1 MLIEPAKTIKNI
13 AVVGAGPA
21 GLAAATTAA
30 KRGHKVTIFD
40 SASELG
46 GQFNIAKQIPGKEEF
61 YETLRYY
68 ARQMELHNVTV
79 KLNNRVDA
87 STLNS
92 SEFDEVIIATGI
104 APRTPFIA
112 GIEHSKVL
120 SYIDVIVNKK
130 PVGKKVAIIGAGGI
144 GFDVSEYLS
153 HAGEST
159 SQNIP
164 AFMKE
169 WGIDM
174 TFGSASGIEGM
185 TPSPT
190 PSPREIYLLQ
200 RKSTRVGKGLGKT
213 SGWAHRAGL
222 LSKGVSMLAGVEY
235 LKIDDAGL
243 HIKMNDQV
251 QVLDV
256 DNVVVC
262 AGQEPLR
269 ELVDGLTK
277 PQHLIGGADV
287 ATELDAKRAINQ
299 GTRLA
304 AKL

>member
-1 MLIEPAKTIKNI
+1 M
-13 AVVGAGPA
+13 
-21 GLAAATTAA
+21 
-30 KRGHKVTIFD
+30 
-40 SASELG
+40 
-46 GQFNIAKQIPGKEEF
+46 
-61 YETLRYY
+61 
-68 ARQMELHNVTV
+68 
-79 KLNNRVDA
+79 
-87 STLNS
+87 
-92 SEFDEVIIATGI
+92 
-104 APRTPFIA
+104 
-112 GIEHSKVL
+112 

-174 TFGSASGIEGM
+174 TLGSRSGIEGV
-185 TPSPT
+185 TPSPA
-190 PSPREIYLLQ
+190 PSTREIFLLQ
-200 RKSTRVGKGLGKT
+200 RKSTRVGKDLGKT

-243 HIKMNDQV
+243 HIKVNDNV

-256 DNVVVC
+256 DNVIVC

-277 PQHLIGGADV
+277 PHHLIGGADV
-287 ATELDAKRAINQ
+287 ATELDAKRAIGQ

-304 AKL
+304 ALL